1 VGKRRKVGGLLA
13 KPPSPSSPR
22 FRTEGGGQSRA
33 AGWPG
38 GGRGAGGP
46 EHGGGQ
52 GMGQNGEEDAGIRF
66 SFLPWAV
73 MACKGGSAVEGG
85 GAGYG
90 RRCSGAQA
98 REGGGRGGAG

>member
-1 VGKRRKVGGLLA
+1 LGGYWQNRHLL
-13 KPPSPSSPR
+13 PPLDLEQR
-22 FRTEGGGQSRA
+22 EGDRA
-33 AGWPG
+33 ERPAGR